1 MRVTVWKGYRG
12 VGESCVLLPDGNYRG
27 LASGRLYPAGE
38 YRHSPVYRA
47 RVVRMLATNE
57 TGMIYRHERDHPELI
72 GHEVDAEES
81 HMYGEHRVWRCY
93 AQDGELAYLADGEIA
108 LLSEGP
114 IR

>member
-27 LASGRLYPAGE
+27 LTTGRLYLAGE

-47 RVVRMLATNE
+47 RVVRMLDTNE
-57 TGMIYRHERDHPELI
+57 TGMIYRDQRDHPELV
-72 GHEVDAEES
+72 GHEVDAEEA
-81 HMYGEHRVWRCY
+81 HRYGDHRVWRCY
-93 AQDGELAYLADGEIA
+93 AVDGEIAYLADREIE
-108 LLSEGP
+108 LLSEEP